1 MDIQEITLESLIE
14 YNNEWPEC
22 ELKLQ
27 STIDFENR
35 LKDKKI
41 KQLLV
46 PMQLDKEKA
55 LNLFGTHKD
64 IAKIFSMSL
73 DALDVLPLHP
83 DIAFD
88 VIWRT
93 LEITLKYLS
102 IKSWSYEA
110 NRAFGDVLKKGCDDV
125 LTPYCVSDE
134 KISNMFEYLLGKT
147 SLISLRYLVA
157 RLYFKM
163 DLSVSPQVTFVRER
177 ANDLLGEE
185 IIQAIKDKYV
195 NKDGRMDADNQR
207 KAARLFLLILK
218 GAEVDVNGYK
228 MKPLDLPKRIEFYT
242 SCVVYSSRC
251 ERFHGDYYSPLKSSL
266 TDMGTYYEYYYLMTF
281 SYALWGIMM
290 NKTQSVVG
298 GQIGRAHV

>member
-1 MDIQEITLESLIE
+1 MTDSLL
-14 YNNEWPEC
+14 YS
-22 ELKLQ
+22 KVY
-27 STIDFENR
+27 S
-35 LKDKKI
+35 
-41 KQLLV
+41 
-46 PMQLDKEKA
+46 
-55 LNLFGTHKD
+55 
-64 IAKIFSMSL
+64 
-73 DALDVLPLHP
+73 
-83 DIAFD
+83 
-88 VIWRT
+88 
-93 LEITLKYLS
+93 
-102 IKSWSYEA
+102 
-110 NRAFGDVLKKGCDDV
+110 
-125 LTPYCVSDE
+125 
-134 KISNMFEYLLGKT
+134 SN
-147 SLISLRYLVA
+147 SR
-157 RLYFKM
+157 YFKM

-298 GQIGRAHV
+298 GQDAFTTDAVCNSITESLNRVNILPNK